1 MAFKLPDL
9 PYDFAALEPHIDART
24 MEIHYGK
31 HHATY
36 VAKLN
41 AALEKHPALAQKP
54 VEDLLKS
61 LDALPA
67 EIRTAVRNH
76 GGGHFNHS
84 LFWKLMAPGAG
95 GSPSGAL
102 AAAIDKAFNGISG
115 FQEQFSSAA
124 AALFGSGWTWLVA
137 DAGRKL
143 SVVTTPN
150 QDSPISQGLVP
161 LLGLDVWEHAYYLK
175 YQNRRPDYIAAFWNV
190 VNWRQVAANLEA
202 VR

>member
-9 PYDFAALEPHIDART
+9 SYDFAALEPHIDART

-61 LDALPA
+61 LDTVPA

-84 LFWKLMAPGAG
+84 LFWKVMAPGSG
-95 GSPSGAL
+95 GSPSGTL
-102 AAAIDKAFNGISG
+102 AAAIDKTFNGLPG

-124 AALFGSGWTWLVA
+124 ANLFGSGWTWLVA
-137 DAGRKL
+137 DASKRL
-143 SVVTTPN
+143 SIVTAPN
-150 QDSPISQGLVP
+150 QDNPISQGLVP
-161 LLGLDVWEHAYYLK
+161 ILGLDVWEHAYYLK

-190 VNWRQVAANLEA
+190 VNWKQVAVNLEA
-202 VR
+202 AR

>member
-61 LDALPA
+61 LDTLPT
-67 EIRTAVRNH
+67 EIRTAVRNR
-76 GGGHFNHS
+76 GGGNANHS
-84 LFWKLMAPGAG
+84 LFSKLMAPGAG
-95 GSPSGAL
+95 QERHDEPVLPQDVYGPRVDGRHAARPRPGHEEAADRLRGPDAAHRPNLIAAALPSPSGPA
-102 AAAIDKAFNGISG
+102 KSTP
-115 FQEQFSSAA
+115 FSNV
-124 AALFGSGWTWLVA
+124 ALFGVFTRLKAESNAGGDPQLA
-137 DAGRKL
+137 AILDA
-143 SVVTTPN
+143 
-150 QDSPISQGLVP
+150 
-161 LLGLDVWEHAYYLK
+161 LL
-175 YQNRRPDYIAAFWNV
+175 
-190 VNWRQVAANLEA
+190 
-202 VR
+202 